1 MAVNKV
7 RKLQKRKE
15 MIADGRRYI
24 IYYTFGDQQTQKP
37 AKSYVKK
44 DEKKDV

>member
-15 MIADGRRYI
+15 MMADGRRYI
-24 IYYTFGDQQTQKP
+24 IYYTFADKQTQEP
-37 AKSYVKK
+37 AKSDVKK
-44 DEKKDV
+44 DRKKDV